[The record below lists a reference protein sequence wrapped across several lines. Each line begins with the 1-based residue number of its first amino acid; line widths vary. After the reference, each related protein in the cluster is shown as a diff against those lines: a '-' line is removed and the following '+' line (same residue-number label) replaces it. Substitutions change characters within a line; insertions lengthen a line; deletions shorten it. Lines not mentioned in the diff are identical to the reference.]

1 METKCVLNVLVL
13 YLPLPIYWA
22 VYQLQG
28 SRWTFQAAKMNG
40 NLGFYTVKPD
50 QMIVLNP
57 IFGIIALPIS
67 NYILFPLLAKIK
79 ITSLLQKMTIGGMLV
94 VVASCLAAYVEMKTD
109 QAYISIFWQA
119 PQYLITSF
127 GENFLYNSHL
137 SFAYNEA
144 PASMKSVMTSFVFV
158 VIGIG
163 NIFVVIIS
171 GMKIFESQVLE
182 FFFFAGVLF
191 IAMIGFAV
199 LASRYKGA
207 DSEVL
212 REPKDKETDDKLC

>member
-1 METKCVLNVLVL
+1 METKTVLNVLVL
-13 YLPLPIYWA
+13 YLPLPVYWA

-40 NLGFYTVKPD
+40 DIGFYTIKPD
-50 QMIVLNP
+50 QMSSCGS
-57 IFGIIALPIS
+57 IFAILALPIS
-67 NYILFPLLAKIK
+67 DYIIFPLLAKIK

-94 VVASCLAAYVEMKTD
+94 AVATCLAAYIEMKTD
-109 QAYISIFWQA
+109 EAFISILWQI
-119 PQYLITSF
+119 PQYIIASF

-137 SFAYNEA
+137 NFAYNEA

-163 NIFVVIIS
+163 NLFVIIIS
-171 GMKIFESQVLE
+171 GLSIFESQVLE

-191 IAMIGFAV
+191 IAMIGFGV
-199 LASRYKGA
+199 LASRYKAA

-212 REPKDKETDDKLC
+212 GEPKDKETDAKIC